1 MDVQDLSYLRQA
13 PDGDVGQQS
22 SGANIS
28 ALASDDMDSKHLDID
43 EKGAHE
49 HIDYAED
56 GRVGPAG
63 LAEAIN
69 AEHSDQNM
77 GVWEAA
83 RKHKMAVFWSIMV
96 SMTVVRLAVQC
107 RILTSR

>member
-1 MDVQDLSYLRQA
+1 MEVDELGYIRET
-13 PDGDVGQQS
+13 PDGVGDQQS
-22 SGANIS
+22 SGSNLTIE
-28 ALASDDMDSKHLDID
+28 DMDSKHLDID
-43 EKGAHE
+43 EKGHVE
-49 HIDYAED
+49 HIDYTED

-69 AEHSDQNM
+69 AEHSDRNM

-96 SMTVVRLAVQC
+96 SMTVVRIANP
-107 RILTSR
+107 